1 LKLIEKQ
8 AFRAK
13 LYLARPINGVRNPQI
28 LERVR
33 NELMDGGEFQFK
45 KEGGEFLSTY
55 RNK

>member
-1 LKLIEKQ
+1 MIERQCFK
-8 AFRAK
+8 AK
-13 LYLARPINGVRNPQI
+13 LYLAKAINGVRNPQI

-45 KEGGEFLSTY
+45 KEGAEFISTY